1 MAIVYILT
9 NQSMPGLIKIGITER
24 KVEDRMRE
32 LYSSSA
38 VPLPFECYFALEVK
52 DAKLVEKKIHHGFD
66 DYRINENREFFEID
80 PDKAKSIL
88 SLVEG
93 TEVTP
98 KTDVVDSAT
107 DQQALDKQ
115 RNKQRFNFASVGISA
130 GEILEFKKDKTI
142 TAKVLDD
149 DKIEF
154 EGQSM
159 SLSPA
164 ALIVIH
170 RMGYEWTKI
179 AGPQFWCYKGKT
191 LYELSSN

>member
-1 MAIVYILT
+1 MATVYILT

-24 KVEDRMRE
+24 KVEDRMRD

-93 TEVTP
+93 IEVTP

>member
-1 MAIVYILT
+1 MATVYILT

-24 KVEDRMRE
+24 KVEERMRD

-88 SLVEG
+88 SLVDG
-93 TEVTP
+93 VEVTP
-98 KTDVVDSAT
+98 KTDVVDNAT

-115 RNKQRFNFASVGISA
+115 RNKQRFNFASVGISP

-142 TAKVLDD
+142 TAKVLND

-154 EGQSM
+154 EGNPM

>member
-1 MAIVYILT
+1 MRKRT
-9 NQSMPGLIKIGITER
+9 DEQNNRTKNER
-24 KVEDRMRE
+24 
-32 LYSSSA
+32 
-38 VPLPFECYFALEVK
+38 
-52 DAKLVEKKIHHGFD
+52 
-66 DYRINENREFFEID
+66 REFFEID

-88 SLVEG
+88 SLVDG
-93 TEVTP
+93 VEVTP

-154 EGQSM
+154 EGKSM

>member
-1 MAIVYILT
+1 MATVYILT

-24 KVEDRMRE
+24 KVEERMRE

-88 SLVEG
+88 SLVDG
-93 TEVTP
+93 VEVTP
-98 KTDVVDSAT
+98 KTDVVDNAT

-115 RNKQRFNFASVGISA
+115 RNKQRFNFASVGISP

-154 EGQSM
+154 EGNPM

>member
-1 MAIVYILT
+1 MATVYILT

-88 SLVEG
+88 SLVDG
-93 TEVTP
+93 VEVTP
-98 KTDVVDSAT
+98 KTDVVDNPT

-115 RNKQRFNFASVGISA
+115 RNKQRFNFASVGISP

-142 TAKVLDD
+142 TAKVLND

-154 EGQSM
+154 EGNPM

>member
-1 MAIVYILT
+1 MATVYILT

-24 KVEDRMRE
+24 KVEERMRE

-52 DAKLVEKKIHHGFD
+52 DAKIVEKKIHHGFD

-154 EGQSM
+154 EGNPM

-179 AGPQFWCYKGKT
+179 AVPQFWCYKGKR

>member
-1 MAIVYILT
+1 MATVYILT

-24 KVEDRMRE
+24 KVEERMRD

-88 SLVEG
+88 SLVDG
-93 TEVTP
+93 VEVTP
-98 KTDVVDSAT
+98 KTDVVDNPT

-115 RNKQRFNFASVGISA
+115 RNKQRFNFASVGISP

-142 TAKVLDD
+142 TAKVLND

-154 EGQSM
+154 EGNPM

>member
-1 MAIVYILT
+1 MATVYILT

-88 SLVEG
+88 SLVDG
-93 TEVTP
+93 VEVTP
-98 KTDVVDSAT
+98 KTDVVDNAT

-115 RNKQRFNFASVGISA
+115 RNKQRFNFASVGISP

-154 EGQSM
+154 EGNPM

>member
-1 MAIVYILT
+1 MATVYILT

-24 KVEDRMRE
+24 KVEERMRE

-154 EGQSM
+154 EGKSM

>member
-1 MAIVYILT
+1 MATVYILT

-24 KVEDRMRE
+24 KVEERMRD

-93 TEVTP
+93 SEVTP
-98 KTDVVDSAT
+98 KTDVVDNAT

-115 RNKQRFNFASVGISA
+115 RNKQRFNFASVGISP

-142 TAKVLDD
+142 TAKVLND

-154 EGQSM
+154 EGKPM

-191 LYELSSN
+191 LYDLSSN

>member
-1 MAIVYILT
+1 MSTVYILT

-24 KVEDRMRE
+24 KVEERMRD

-88 SLVEG
+88 SLVDG
-93 TEVTP
+93 VEVTP
-98 KTDVVDSAT
+98 KTDVVDNPT

-115 RNKQRFNFASVGISA
+115 RNKQRFNFASVGISP

-142 TAKVLDD
+142 TAKVLND

-154 EGQSM
+154 EGSPM

>member
-1 MAIVYILT
+1 MATVYILI

-24 KVEDRMRE
+24 KVEERMRE

-154 EGQSM
+154 EGKSM

>member
-1 MAIVYILT
+1 MATVYILT

-24 KVEDRMRE
+24 KVEERMRD

-88 SLVEG
+88 SLVDG
-93 TEVTP
+93 VEVTP
-98 KTDVVDSAT
+98 KTDVVDNPT

-115 RNKQRFNFASVGISA
+115 RNKQRFNFASVGISP

-142 TAKVLDD
+142 TAKVLNDN
-149 DKIEF
+149 KIEF
-154 EGQSM
+154 EGNPM

>member
-1 MAIVYILT
+1 MATVYILT

-24 KVEDRMRE
+24 KVEERMRE

-154 EGQSM
+154 EGKSM

-191 LYELSSN
+191 LYEMSSN

>member
-1 MAIVYILT
+1 MATVYILT

-24 KVEDRMRE
+24 KVEERMRD

-93 TEVTP
+93 SEVTP
-98 KTDVVDSAT
+98 KTDVVDNAT
-107 DQQALDKQ
+107 NQQALDKQ
-115 RNKQRFNFASVGISA
+115 RNKQRFNFASVGISP

-142 TAKVLDD
+142 TAKVLND

-154 EGQSM
+154 EGKPM

-191 LYELSSN
+191 LYDLSSN

>member
-1 MAIVYILT
+1 MATVYILT

-24 KVEDRMRE
+24 KVEERMRD

-98 KTDVVDSAT
+98 KTDVVDSAI

-154 EGQSM
+154 EGKSM

>member
-1 MAIVYILT
+1 MATVYILT

-24 KVEDRMRE
+24 KVEERMRE

>member
-1 MAIVYILT
+1 MATVYILT

-154 EGQSM
+154 EGKSM

>member
-1 MAIVYILT
+1 MATVYILT

-24 KVEDRMRE
+24 KVEERMRE

-52 DAKLVEKKIHHGFD
+52 DAKIVEKKIHHGFD

-154 EGQSM
+154 EGKSM

>member
-1 MAIVYILT
+1 MSTVYILT

-24 KVEDRMRE
+24 KVEERMRE

>member
-1 MAIVYILT
+1 MATVYILT

-24 KVEDRMRE
+24 KVEERMRD

-115 RNKQRFNFASVGISA
+115 RNKQRFNFASVGISP

-154 EGQSM
+154 EGKSM

>member
-1 MAIVYILT
+1 MATVYILT

-24 KVEDRMRE
+24 KVEERMRD

-88 SLVEG
+88 SLVDG
-93 TEVTP
+93 VEVTP
-98 KTDVVDSAT
+98 KTDVVDNAT

-115 RNKQRFNFASVGISA
+115 RNKQRFNFASVGISP

-154 EGQSM
+154 EGNPM

>member
-1 MAIVYILT
+1 MATVYILT

-24 KVEDRMRE
+24 KVEERMRD

-38 VPLPFECYFALEVK
+38 VPLPFECYFALKVK

-88 SLVEG
+88 SLVDG
-93 TEVTP
+93 VEVTP
-98 KTDVVDSAT
+98 KTDVVDNPT

-115 RNKQRFNFASVGISA
+115 RNKQRFNFASVGISP

-154 EGQSM
+154 EGNPM

>member
-1 MAIVYILT
+1 M
-9 NQSMPGLIKIGITER
+9 
-24 KVEDRMRE
+24 
-32 LYSSSA
+32 
-38 VPLPFECYFALEVK
+38 
-52 DAKLVEKKIHHGFD
+52 EKKIHHGFD

>member
-1 MAIVYILT
+1 MATVYILT

>member
-1 MAIVYILT
+1 MATVYILA

-24 KVEDRMRE
+24 KVEERMRD

-88 SLVEG
+88 SLVDG
-93 TEVTP
+93 VEVTP
-98 KTDVVDSAT
+98 KTDVVDNAT

-115 RNKQRFNFASVGISA
+115 RNKQRFNFASVGISP

-154 EGQSM
+154 EGNPM

>member
-1 MAIVYILT
+1 MATVYILT

-24 KVEDRMRE
+24 KVEERMRE

-154 EGQSM
+154 EGKSM

-164 ALIVIH
+164 ALTVIH